1 MQDLSFQLA
10 RPVKLKLPPVV
21 RYLERTY
28 VEDFFRT
35 GQLRLTTYAHC
46 QRHECDIR
54 RDSLEGQANFELELD
69 SLGSSGWGVQTV
81 GWQSYMLC
89 GSLSES
95 ERLTSRFKVDSY
107 FRINDVIG
115 FYNAISSCVS
125 GFVGGLIGA
134 CVYRD
139 EKAFEKPLKFREVS
153 PNFQTSNSSAGMPFA
168 PVEFEMSDEPYFI
181 KGDLFSVE
189 AEFRMI
195 WTVSEDVEGPIV
207 IRCPAAIQFCDPD
220 LEVTDTYKKYE
231 SSGDI
236 RSSILAADRFPRAT
250 MDRS

>member
-81 GWQSYMLC
+81 GWQSYRKVC
-89 GSLSES
+89 T
-95 ERLTSRFKVDSY
+95 TSAAAQVD
-107 FRINDVIG
+107 
-115 FYNAISSCVS
+115 
-125 GFVGGLIGA
+125 
-134 CVYRD
+134 
-139 EKAFEKPLKFREVS
+139 
-153 PNFQTSNSSAGMPFA
+153 T
-168 PVEFEMSDEPYFI
+168 
-181 KGDLFSVE
+181 
-189 AEFRMI
+189 
-195 WTVSEDVEGPIV
+195 
-207 IRCPAAIQFCDPD
+207 
-220 LEVTDTYKKYE
+220 
-231 SSGDI
+231 
-236 RSSILAADRFPRAT
+236 
-250 MDRS
+250 